1 MSDRH
6 STLFG
11 TYPTRDQAD
20 AAIGTLR
27 TNGFRSSD
35 ASVLFPFV
43 ATTAATRAGE
53 AVGGPIGAL
62 IGLGIP
68 DDLVRRYEGQ
78 MRKGRILLSV
88 HADDQAWASIGEQ
101 ILVQTGAED
110 ICSTVEIRGLARRF
124 RSAPVEHSTV
134 VNDYPGTL
142 AGSTRFSS
150 R

>member
-6 STLFG
+6 STVFG
-11 TYPTRDQAD
+11 MYPTHDQAD

-43 ATTAATRAGE
+43 ATTAATGAGD

-68 DDLVRRYEGQ
+68 GDQERRYEGQ

-88 HADDQAWASIGEQ
+88 HADDHEWARMGKQ

-110 ICSTVEIRGLARRF
+110 ICSTVETRGLPLDASLAARR
-124 RSAPVEHSTV
+124 A
-134 VNDYPGTL
+134 
-142 AGSTRFSS
+142 S
-150 R
+150 RL